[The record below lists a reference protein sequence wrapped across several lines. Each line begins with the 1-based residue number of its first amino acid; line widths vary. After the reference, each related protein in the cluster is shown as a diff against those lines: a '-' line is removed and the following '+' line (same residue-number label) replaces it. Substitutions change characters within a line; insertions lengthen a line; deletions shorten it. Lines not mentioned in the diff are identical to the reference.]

1 MQYLLNTEQ
10 LNGKIR
16 LCEPFA
22 KADTGMGDAREVG
35 IDPPSSVDD
44 IDLPTNGVTP
54 SPSTKMSNLVRTLA
68 SSVIV
73 KSDCLHTA
81 MYYLRS
87 REEWN
92 RDMNIYKIVIAS

>member
-35 IDPPSSVDD
+35 SNLPSSVDE
-44 IDLPTNGVTP
+44 IGLPTNGVTP
-54 SPSTKMSNLVRTLA
+54 LPSTKMSILVRTLA
-68 SSVIV
+68 SSVTI

-92 RDMNIYKIVIAS
+92 RDMNIHKIIIAS

>member
-1 MQYLLNTEQ
+1 VQYLLNTEQ

-35 IDPPSSVDD
+35 SNLPSSVDE
-44 IDLPTNGVTP
+44 IGLPTNGVTP
-54 SPSTKMSNLVRTLA
+54 LPSTKMSILVRTLA
-68 SSVIV
+68 SSVTI

-92 RDMNIYKIVIAS
+92 RDMNIHKIIIAS